1 MDTMTRMQAFIAVV
15 EAGGFSA
22 AARENG
28 RSKALM
34 SKYVSE
40 LEDELGA
47 RLLNRTTRQISLTE
61 AGEAAFEEAR
71 EVLRRVG
78 RLRETIE
85 ASNAAPRGR
94 LKISA
99 PRAEGD
105 GDLGRAIMDFLA
117 TYPDIRL
124 DLRLEERFVDL
135 VDEGY
140 DVAIRIAALPDSSL
154 IARRLSPFR
163 VVTYCAPETLV
174 AHGRPEHPSDLSGL
188 PCIVDTNL
196 RTPTNWAYLNI
207 GKKMGE
213 KIWVSVKGPIEVNSP
228 TAAVTAA
235 LAGLGFSRGPWS
247 LVRDHA
253 EAGSLVTV
261 LDEYELDDLG
271 VYLVY
276 PHRERM
282 PAKLRAFIDHLV
294 AWYEKNRRSG
304 KFD

>member
-15 EAGGFSA
+15 DAGGFSA
-22 AARENG
+22 AARQTG

-40 LEDELGA
+40 LEEELGA

-61 AGEAAFEEAR
+61 AGEAAFEEAQ

-85 ASNAAPRGR
+85 AANAAPRGR
-94 LKISA
+94 LKVSA

-105 GDLGRAIMDFLA
+105 GDLGRAIMEFLA
-117 TYPDIRL
+117 AHPDIRM

-135 VDEGY
+135 VEEGY
-140 DVAIRIAALPDSSL
+140 DVAIRIAALADSSM
-154 IARRLSPFR
+154 IARKLSGFR
-163 VVTYCAPETLV
+163 IVTYCAPQIIA
-174 AHGRPEHPSDLSGL
+174 AHGRPEHPSDLAGL

-196 RTPTNWAYLNI
+196 RTPLNWPYLSN
-207 GKKMGE
+207 GE
-213 KIWVSVKGPIEVNSP
+213 KLSVSVRGRIEVNSP
-228 TAAVTAA
+228 TAAVSAA
-235 LAGLGFSRGPWS
+235 LAGLGFSRGPWP
-247 LVRDHA
+247 LGRDHVR
-253 EAGSLVTV
+253 AGTLVTV
-261 LDEYELDDLG
+261 LEDYESEDLG
-271 VYLVY
+271 IYAVY

-294 AWYEKNRRSG
+294 AWYDRDRKAAQSR
-304 KFD
+304 

>member
-1 MDTMTRMQAFIAVV
+1 MDTMTRMRAFIAVV
-15 EAGGFSA
+15 DAGGFSA
-22 AARENG
+22 AARETG

-78 RLRETIE
+78 QLRETIE

-117 TYPDIRL
+117 AYPDIRL

-135 VDEGY
+135 VEEGY
-140 DVAIRIAALPDSSL
+140 DVAIRIASLPDSSL
-154 IARRLSPFR
+154 IARRLSPIR
-163 VVTYCAPETLV
+163 IVTYCAQQTLA
-174 AHGRPEHPSDLSGL
+174 AHGRPGHPSELAGL
-188 PCIVDTNL
+188 PVIVDTNL
-196 RTPTNWAYLNI
+196 RTPTNWSYRNI
-207 GKKMGE
+207 GAKNGE
-213 KIWVSVKGPIEVNSP
+213 KTWVSVKGRIEVNSP
-228 TAAVTAA
+228 TAAVSAA
-235 LAGLGFSRGPWS
+235 LAGLGFSRGPWP
-247 LVRDHA
+247 LVREHVRS
-253 EAGSLVTV
+253 GSLVTV

-271 VYLVY
+271 IYLVY

-294 AWYEKNRRSG
+294 VWYDSNRKSDNM
-304 KFD
+304 K